1 MQVINRES
9 EHPELIVRAL
19 QPQVIHIH
27 TRCFSCKNRVPT
39 PCPQPVSLL
48 PDPEDEL
55 RDLASQCEAEARAQ
69 LPAGGV

>member
-9 EHPELIVRAL
+9 EHPELIVHAL
-19 QPQVIHIH
+19 QPQVMHA
-27 TRCFSCKNRVPT
+27 RCFNCSNCAPT
-39 PCPQPVSLL
+39 PGPQPVSLL

-69 LPAGGV
+69 LPAGDV